1 MILFIRCLNWVIFSF
16 MKNKNTLLEEEWNL
30 GEHAHIHQT
39 ATTLHLDLNMS
50 SCAQCHQNNLEK
62 SLCAG
67 TNLQACDLQTLRQ
80 QSIKH
85 RRDSVMEISPCTSRT
100 RCPSRPVWWKA
111 LLSDRVLRSQSW
123 EIQGS
128 KKLGVPEGIGRVPGV
143 RRMSGECCVEGEGDW
158 MMQRSMF
165 CHTWNC
171 SWTMTEVKKRGRL
184 EQAWQWRPHLQV
196 KGHSYREETPCS
208 LRDWGNVRNRSEV
221 RWTHRWN
228 SLTPPG

>member
-1 MILFIRCLNWVIFSF
+1 

-85 RRDSVMEISPCTSRT
+85 RRDSVI
-100 RCPSRPVWWKA
+100 
-111 LLSDRVLRSQSW
+111 RSGLK
-123 EIQGS
+123 EPE
-128 KKLGVPEGIGRVPGV
+128 LGNPG
-143 RRMSGECCVEGEGDW
+143 
-158 MMQRSMF
+158 Q
-165 CHTWNC
+165 
-171 SWTMTEVKKRGRL
+171 
-184 EQAWQWRPHLQV
+184 Q
-196 KGHSYREETPCS
+196 
-208 LRDWGNVRNRSEV
+208 EV
-221 RWTHRWN
+221 RGAR
-228 SLTPPG
+228 GDR

>member
-1 MILFIRCLNWVIFSF
+1 MLALGGGGYCHQVEVILVFHPVCSTWMLYQTCYFSSILFIRCLNWVIFSF

-100 RCPSRPVWWKA
+100 RCLSRPV
-111 LLSDRVLRSQSW
+111 
-123 EIQGS
+123 
-128 KKLGVPEGIGRVPGV
+128 
-143 RRMSGECCVEGEGDW
+143 
-158 MMQRSMF
+158 
-165 CHTWNC
+165 
-171 SWTMTEVKKRGRL
+171 
-184 EQAWQWRPHLQV
+184 
-196 KGHSYREETPCS
+196 
-208 LRDWGNVRNRSEV
+208 
-221 RWTHRWN
+221 
-228 SLTPPG
+228 